1 MPGPR
6 LLNVAQAAT
15 YIGRSEKAIRM
26 MVQRKLLPHV
36 RQGRR
41 LQFDPRALEAW
52 IERHSIVLR
61 AAAILAGVLTFVAD
75 NLNDCG
81 WA

>member
-1 MPGPR
+1 M
-6 LLNVAQAAT
+6 
-15 YIGRSEKAIRM
+15 GRTEKAIRI
-26 MVQRKLLPHV
+26 MVQRELLPHIK
-36 RQGRR
+36 QGRR
-41 LQFDPRALEAW
+41 VQFDPNALDAW
-52 IERHSIVLR
+52 IARHSVILR